1 VEPSPPPPLPP
12 GYPEAYAADVVLT
25 DGGTVHVRP
34 VRPDDGEILH
44 AMHQRLSAQSQY
56 FRFFTPRPRLT
67 AKEIERFTTVD
78 YRDRMALVA
87 LLGDD
92 MVGIARYDRW
102 PGRDDAEVAFTIDDA
117 HHGRGI
123 ATVLLELLAVRAR
136 EVGINRFT
144 AEVLPENRPM
154 LGVFRSAGWEV
165 RNEFAGGV
173 VEVSFDIHPTPKAVA
188 AMEAREQQA
197 ESRSVARLL
206 APRSIA
212 VVGAGRHPHSIGA
225 WVVRNLVARGFDG
238 PVYPINPFVPYAA
251 SVHTWP
257 SVVDVP
263 DEVDL
268 AVVAVP
274 AEAVRQVLEDCAAKH
289 VRAVVVISAGFADAG
304 PERLRDQRA
313 LVELARGHG
322 MRLLGPASLG
332 FIVTGPTSS
341 LHASFAPVSPLPGR
355 VAISSQ
361 SGSLGAAMLEA
372 AARLGLGI
380 STFVSLGNKGDVSG
394 NDLLQFWQ
402 DDPRTD
408 VVLMYTE
415 SFGNPRKFARIARR
429 VSRVKPVVAVMSG
442 DGDSPLVTDALY
454 QQAGVIRVTTV
465 AELLAVARLLAG
477 QPLPEGHRV
486 AVVTNSAS
494 PALLALA
501 AARSAGLVPAQLSEA
516 TRAAV
521 LDGLPPDVRVGAFV
535 DLSPQAGPEDVARVL
550 PLVLADPGVDAVTV
564 IHAPPVARG
573 TEELRSILTT
583 AARGSTKPL
592 VAVAL
597 GLAEGMAADD
607 DAVRAAAEGDQQP
620 SQAGQVP
627 LYTFP
632 EAAMAALGRVARYA
646 AWRRRPEG
654 VPLQPEGVD
663 LARIEALVADVL
675 AVHPDGATLPFERCV
690 ALLAAAGVPF
700 ADARVVGD
708 AASAAEAA
716 DDLGYPVALK
726 ATGVQR
732 LARSERGGVG
742 LDLQSPAEVRAAYA
756 RMAASLGERMG
767 GAVVQRMVPPGVELS
782 AELRLEPLGPV
793 LTFGLGGAYA
803 DLIADRSAR
812 VLPLTDHDAAD
823 LLAGSRAA
831 PLVADVPGLH
841 AALVDLF
848 GRLATVV
855 DAVPELVHL
864 RLNPMLG
871 SAEGLWAVDVT
882 ASVAPARVPEGFR
895 RVL

>member
-1 VEPSPPPPLPP
+1 MGQPSPD
-12 GYPEAYAADVVLT
+12 ERWSSTVVLANGET
-25 DGGTVHVRP
+25 ALIRP
-34 VRPDDGEILH
+34 IRPDDAPALAAFH
-44 AMHQRLSAQSQY
+44 DRQSAESNY
-56 FRFFTPRPRLT
+56 RRFFSPKPHLT
-67 AKEIERFTTVD
+67 QADLEHFTVVD
-78 YRDRMALVA
+78 MVDRVALVVEHY
-87 LLGDD
+87 GEF
-92 MVGIARYDRW
+92 IAWASYERW
-102 PGRDDAEVAFTIDDA
+102 PGRDDADAAFQVDDA
-117 HHGRGI
+117 HQGKGI
-123 ATVLLELLAVRAR
+123 ATLLLEHLAAIAR
-136 EVGINRFT
+136 SNGIVRFT
-144 AEVLPENRPM
+144 AEVLADNRPM
-154 LGVFRSAGWEV
+154 LSVFSRAGWPVE
-165 RNEFAGGV
+165 RRFESGV
-173 VEVSFDIHPTPKAVA
+173 VDLDFPLDDTEEFLDSV
-188 AMEAREQQA
+188 ERREQRA
-197 ESRSVARLL
+197 DSRAMARLL
-206 APRSIA
+206 LPRTIA
-212 VVGAGRHPHSIGA
+212 VIGASDDPGSIGNA
-225 WVVRNLVARGFDG
+225 LWTHVTSTATSDVHPVNPAHDVVGGQR
-238 PVYPINPFVPYAA
+238 
-251 SVHTWP
+251 SWP
-257 SVVDVP
+257 RVQDVP
-263 DEVDL
+263 ADVSL
-268 AVVAVP
+268 AIIVVP
-274 AEAVRQVLEDCAAKH
+274 AGALPGVIEDCIAAR
-289 VRAVVVISAGFADAG
+289 VRGAIVITSIEGTDIDMG
-304 PERLRDQRA
+304 P
-313 LVELARGHG
+313 
-322 MRLLGPASLG
+322 
-332 FIVTGPTSS
+332 IVTRARSFGLRLIGPGSMGV
-341 LHASFAPVSPLPGR
+341 ASPRESGGVQALLVPADLRPGG
-355 VAISSQ
+355 VAISLQ
-361 SGSLGAAMLEA
+361 SGSLGASVL
-372 AARLGLGI
+372 RLADDLHMGL
-380 STFVSLGNKGDVSG
+380 SWFVSLGNKCDVSG
-394 NDLLQFWQ
+394 NDLLQFWE
-402 DDPRTD
+402 DDETTR
-408 VVLMYTE
+408 VVAMYTE